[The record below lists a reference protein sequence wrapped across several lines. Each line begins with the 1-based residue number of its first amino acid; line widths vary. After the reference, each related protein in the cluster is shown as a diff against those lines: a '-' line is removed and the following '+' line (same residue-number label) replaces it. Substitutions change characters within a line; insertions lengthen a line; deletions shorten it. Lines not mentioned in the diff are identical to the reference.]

1 MAYQLKS
8 YRKFLATSLTAAMV
22 TTAVTPTISLAASPF
37 RDVPEGTPYTEPI
50 NALAKAGVLKG
61 FKDGTFR
68 IRQHVTRAEAAHIL
82 TLLRG
87 FDISAPA
94 ALFGDIKQGVWYSK
108 GLNAAYKASVIT
120 GKKNGKF
127 EPNVSLTR
135 AEFALMLMKAYGI
148 NPKKDA
154 RNPFSDVKSGAWYT
168 EAITT
173 LAADGVIKGKTAT
186 TFAPNDPIDRGDLAI
201 LLYNA
206 ERIYG
211 NKNQNSNGS
220 NISQETLITLEYSEI
235 VFIRGIDISK
245 KEIIFLNKDNKY
257 SYVNAKFKD
266 HTGIIRIEDFE
277 QRVKQALETGNL
289 IEVIY
294 EVDKS
299 GNVTIFIKEETS
311 SIEAYL
317 IDVVN
322 SSLKIDFEHLTIGQ
336 TFSLP
341 TSIDNGITLSW
352 TSKDQEIIR
361 INDNEAEVRKA
372 GSTVIKIQII
382 IAILTYPYSP
392 TGCIKIIEIPVR
404 IDTNTPEKFQALIDE
419 AGIMLEKLYSYK
431 NSEVYVRLY
440 NAKNKALDAKWLHN
454 DNDMTKAYD
463 ELKDALAAANE
474 LITAENH
481 ARLAL
486 KNKIQEIEAL
496 KGDYEE
502 AIWKAFA
509 SGALK
514 TAADLV
520 ANNRATKEE
529 LEKGLSELEAA
540 FGKLNAKFP
549 EIDHDKILIGVSR
562 SDTKISEGKIT
573 ISFDSHTQFQIE
585 GVLVPEN
592 GAIADAFGTGKK
604 ADVKK
609 SRFPLVTITME
620 DNTDLSAV
628 RNKTLEF
635 TVLIKPN
642 DYKETKIPVVVSID
656 DSGNVKVDKVKL
668 P

>member
-1 MAYQLKS
+1 MSYQLKS
-8 YRKFLATSLTAAMV
+8 YRKFLATSLTAVMV
-22 TTAVTPTISLAASPF
+22 TTAVTPTIGLAASSF

-94 ALFGDIKQGVWYSK
+94 ASFGDIKQGVWYSK
-108 GLNAAYKASVIT
+108 GVNAAYKASVIT

-148 NPKKDA
+148 HPKKDA

-211 NKNQNSNGS
+211 NSS
-220 NISQETLITLEYSEI
+220 TISQDTLITLEYSEI
-235 VFIRGIDISK
+235 VYIRGIDISK

-294 EVDKS
+294 EVDKI

-311 SIEAYL
+311 SIEEYL
-317 IDVVN
+317 INVIN
-322 SSLKIDFEHLTIGQ
+322 SSLQIDFEHLTIGQ

-361 INDNEAEVRKA
+361 INNNEAEVRKA

-382 IAILTYPYSP
+382 IAIHTYPYSP

-404 IDTNTPEKFQALIDE
+404 IDTNIPEKFQALIDE

-440 NAKNKALDAKWLHN
+440 NAKNNALDVKWLHN

-463 ELKDALAAANE
+463 ELKEALAAANE
-474 LITAENH
+474 LISAENH
-481 ARLAL
+481 ARLTL

-514 TAADLV
+514 TATDLV

-540 FGKLNAKFP
+540 FGKLYTKLTEKELN
-549 EIDHDKILIGVSR
+549 ILI
-562 SDTKISEGKIT
+562 
-573 ISFDSHTQFQIE
+573 QQI
-585 GVLVPEN
+585 
-592 GAIADAFGTGKK
+592 
-604 ADVKK
+604 
-609 SRFPLVTITME
+609 
-620 DNTDLSAV
+620 
-628 RNKTLEF
+628 
-635 TVLIKPN
+635 
-642 DYKETKIPVVVSID
+642 
-656 DSGNVKVDKVKL
+656 
-668 P
+668 